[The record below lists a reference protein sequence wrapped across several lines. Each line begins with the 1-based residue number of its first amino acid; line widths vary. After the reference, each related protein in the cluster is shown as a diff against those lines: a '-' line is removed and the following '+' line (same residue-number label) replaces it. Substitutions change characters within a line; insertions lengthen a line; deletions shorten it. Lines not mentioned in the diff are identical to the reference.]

1 MFLDKYLN
9 STYLE
14 LIYDNYDNDYL
25 NVLDED
31 NFQRVYNLLIDND
44 FNFINDIVLNYLELF
59 EIDIKYVSSALI
71 DIKKILGDNYV
82 NIISNNMSILDKVI
96 EIALLY
102 SEKD

>member
-59 EIDIKYVSSALI
+59 EIDIKYVSLALI